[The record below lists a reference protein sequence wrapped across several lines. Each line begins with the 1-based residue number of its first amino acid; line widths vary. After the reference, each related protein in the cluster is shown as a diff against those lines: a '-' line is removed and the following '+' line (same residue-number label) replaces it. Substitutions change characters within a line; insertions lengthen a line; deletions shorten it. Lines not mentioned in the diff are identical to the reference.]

1 MMTSRR
7 GVRSAAIAFSG
18 IAAAGLTACAQGTG
32 TVTEAVADAGAAVP
46 AGVAA
51 QYATVAQEIRD
62 EGGETTVGEWRIG
75 YIVEKAEAW
84 HQVINGNR
92 SYREPVSGETHH
104 IEIVPFEASTGR
116 IVPDVPI
123 RLQVVAA
130 DGRVVD
136 DKQLVFYYGEFF
148 HYANNFAVPA
158 GGRYT
163 LRARLES
170 PPFPRHGEHHQAPAL
185 AEGASVEFKDVEMA
199 P

>member
-1 MMTSRR
+1 MLSCRR
-7 GVRSAAIAFSG
+7 GRSVAIALSAIAMLSLSACSQGSG
-18 IAAAGLTACAQGTG
+18 PVAEPTAAAQ
-32 TVTEAVADAGAAVP
+32 AAVP
-46 AGVAA
+46 PGVAA
-51 QYATVAQEIRD
+51 QYATVAEEIRK
-62 EGGETTVGEWRIG
+62 EGGETTAGEWRIG

-92 SYREPVSGETHH
+92 TYREPVSGETHH
-104 IEIVPFEASTGR
+104 IEIVPFEASSGR

-136 DKQLVFYYGEFF
+136 DKQLTFYYGEFF
-148 HYANNFAVPA
+148 HYASNFAVPTA
-158 GGRYT
+158 GRYT
-163 LRARLES
+163 LRAQLDS

-185 AEGASVEFKDVEMA
+185 ADGVTVEFKEVEIA